1 MDNEPISFIGSFPS
15 IATAIRVHGD
25 GGARIVIDI
34 PENELPAIA
43 RLLLMRGK
51 AIKVTVE
58 DIPTDDAKSE
68 EKHGL
73 TKWHRPNR

>member
-1 MDNEPISFIGSFPS
+1 MSDEPISFTASFPG
-15 IATAIRVHGD
+15 IASAIRVAGD
-25 GGARIVIDI
+25 GGARILLDI

-58 DIPTDDAKSE
+58 DIPSEKPAPVVKSWRD
-68 EKHGL
+68 K
-73 TKWHRPNR
+73 

>member
-1 MDNEPISFIGSFPS
+1 MDDQRITFIASFPG
-15 IATAIRVHGD
+15 IASAIRVAGD
-25 GGARIVIDI
+25 GGARILLDI

-58 DIPTDDAKSE
+58 DIPTDDAKNE

-73 TKWHRPNR
+73 AKWHRG